1 MTDADTVPRKPEGPP
16 RIPGARAVRPKNA
29 ATVMIIRRDAEKP
42 RVLMG
47 RRHGGHSFMPDRWV
61 FPGGRIDRADY
72 RAPAASE
79 MRPDVAALFDAYLPA
94 GRGRALAAAAVRE
107 TWEETGLLLARPAPP
122 RPAAGPWRDFV
133 EQGALADLGALDVV
147 ARAITP
153 PSVGK
158 RFDTWFLLADAER
171 LMSLERQADCGELEE
186 IAWVDFDEAQSLPL
200 PTVTRV
206 MLKEAVLRMDDPSRP
221 KPFMRFRQGAMRPDR
236 L

>member
-1 MTDADTVPRKPEGPP
+1 MSEAESQFRKPEGPP
-16 RIPGARAVRPKNA
+16 RVPGARAVRPKNA
-29 ATVMIIRRDAEKP
+29 ATVMIIRRDAAKP

-47 RRHGGHSFMPDRWV
+47 KRHGGHSFMPDRWV

-72 RAPAASE
+72 RAPAATE
-79 MRPDVAALFDAYLPA
+79 MKPEVSALFDSYLPA
-94 GRGRALAAAAVRE
+94 GRGRALALAAVRE
-107 TWEETGLLLARPAPP
+107 TWEETGLLLAHKAPERPAV
-122 RPAAGPWRDFV
+122 GPWRDFTA
-133 EQGALADLGALDVV
+133 QGALADLAALDII

-171 LMSLERQADCGELEE
+171 LISLERQADCGELEE
-186 IAWVDFDEAQSLPL
+186 IAWVDFDEAQTLPL
-200 PTVTRV
+200 PTVTRM

-221 KPFMRFRQGAMRPDR
+221 KPFMRFKAGAMRPER